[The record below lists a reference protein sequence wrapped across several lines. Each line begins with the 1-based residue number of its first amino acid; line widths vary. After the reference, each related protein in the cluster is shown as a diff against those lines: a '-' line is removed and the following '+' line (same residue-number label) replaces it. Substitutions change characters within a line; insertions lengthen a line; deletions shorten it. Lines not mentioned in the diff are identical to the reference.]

1 MRLHLC
7 TFFRM
12 ASVILSSL
20 SLPSMKGKHCTLACL
35 AVSMFAASVLLARRS
50 TAFANR
56 QQQQLRPAG
65 SVSRDAK
72 LRQMTRNSEEED
84 DEKDTER
91 PCSMDQTTVRPRR
104 RATLEDEL
112 TASNGQL
119 VVRPIGVVRSVYRL
133 CVGTPRQGLLAPHA
147 RARIELSGVPNGS
160 LAAVEGLEQFSH
172 VWIVFVFHLNT
183 VGGKQQSKI
192 APPALGGVKVGV
204 LATRSPHR
212 FNPIGLT
219 LAKLDRIRTI
229 ERTVEGRK
237 KSVSTTV
244 LDISGTDLVDGTP
257 VLDIKPYV
265 PNYDAPPSDSFT
277 ASTGCHVPEW
287 VSEGL
292 ATARSVQLTPV
303 AEHELRD
310 ILQTN
315 PMALEFYGHDESVED
330 AIVAVS
336 ACIQEILSMDVRS
349 RYQTQKARRGLSQA
363 ERSDRMQLLP
373 SGRVTPHSGDRDDDQ
388 RDQWCTQQIDNLL
401 IYFDVQPTSN
411 SEREASTGSGAED
424 TVVVHSIQLIGR

>member
-1 MRLHLC
+1 
-7 TFFRM
+7 M
-12 ASVILSSL
+12 APVIFSSL
-20 SLPSMKGKHCTLACL
+20 SLPSMKGKNSTLACL

-50 TAFANR
+50 AAFANR
-56 QQQQLRPAG
+56 QQRLRPAA
-65 SVSRDAK
+65 SVSRDSK
-72 LRQMTRNSEEED
+72 LQQMTRKSEEED
-84 DEKDTER
+84 DKKDTDV
-91 PCSMDQTTVRPRR
+91 PCSTDETTLRPRR

-112 TASNGQL
+112 IASNGKL

-160 LAAVEGLEQFSH
+160 LAAVEGLEEFSH

-219 LAKLDRIRTI
+219 LAKLDRIRTV

-237 KSVSTTV
+237 KSVCTTV

-265 PNYDAPPSDSFT
+265 PNYDAPPSDSLT

-292 ATARSVQLTPV
+292 ATARLVQLTPT

-310 ILQTN
+310 ILQAN
-315 PMALEFYGHDESVED
+315 PMALEFYGHDESLEE

-336 ACIQEILSMDVRS
+336 ACIQEVLSMDVRS
-349 RYQTQKARRGLSQA
+349 RYQTQKARQGLSQA
-363 ERSDRMQLLP
+363 ERADRMQLVS
-373 SGRVTPHSGDRDDDQ
+373 SGRMTTVHSGDDDE

-401 IYFDVQPTSN
+401 IYFDVQPTN
-411 SEREASTGSGAED
+411 SAEREASTGSGAED
-424 TVVVHSIQLIGR
+424 TVIVHSIQLIGR